1 MSWNYAELS
10 KLAKENGGPEKL
22 VDILVDSGKKSV
34 YPWLGVAFAG
44 GIALTIG
51 IQKVIQHFKKQH
63 AVSPKAVEEAKREL
77 IQGIKD
83 YDAAHQKHDASPEKV
98 DVDEQKT

>member
-22 VDILVDSGKKSV
+22 VETLVESGKKSI
-34 YPWLGVAFAG
+34 YPWVGVAFAG
-44 GIALTIG
+44 GVVLTIG
-51 IQKVIQHFKKQH
+51 IQKVVQYFKYKHEISSQAVDLAKQ
-63 AVSPKAVEEAKREL
+63 EL

-83 YDAAHQKHDASPEKV
+83 YDARQKKLNVAQEEDNN
-98 DVDEQKT
+98 EQKT